1 MKELFAR
8 LEKVQAGAR
17 STFTESRHA
26 MKEFIERAEES
37 IRRANELTYKRAS
50 GVAASERKR
59 VGWSWRVEDKLF
71 IQLLR
76 KWLEE
81 PGGSLCWMFEQLE
94 RIYNER
100 DKIKLNAI
108 SAQLNALDPGEN
120 SKK

>member
-1 MKELFAR
+1 
-8 LEKVQAGAR
+8 
-17 STFTESRHA
+17 
-26 MKEFIERAEES
+26 MKEFIEHAEES